1 MFIAKSGFET
11 EFESLTAKKAALEV
25 EKSAAKEAACAE
37 IDAKFAERETL
48 MDEVLAKVSEEI
60 PDPVE
65 DSVPED
71 TENVEAVAEVNV

>member
-1 MFIAKSGFET
+1 MFIAKSGFES

-25 EKSAAKEAACAE
+25 EKSEAKEIACAE
-37 IDAKFAERETL
+37 IDAKYAEREIL
-48 MDEVLAKVSEEI
+48 IDDVLVKVSQEL

-71 TENVEAVAEVNV
+71 TENVETVAEINV

>member
-11 EFESLTAKKAALEV
+11 EFESLTAKKAALDV

-37 IDAKFAERETL
+37 IDAKFAEREVL
-48 MDEVLAKVSEEI
+48 VNDVLAKVSEEI

>member
-1 MFIAKSGFET
+1 MFIAKPGFES
-11 EFESLTAKKAALEV
+11 EFESLTAKKAALEI
-25 EKSAAKEAACAE
+25 EKADAKEIACAE

-48 MDEVLAKVSEEI
+48 IDEVLAKVSQEL

-71 TENVEAVAEVNV
+71 TENVEAVPEINV